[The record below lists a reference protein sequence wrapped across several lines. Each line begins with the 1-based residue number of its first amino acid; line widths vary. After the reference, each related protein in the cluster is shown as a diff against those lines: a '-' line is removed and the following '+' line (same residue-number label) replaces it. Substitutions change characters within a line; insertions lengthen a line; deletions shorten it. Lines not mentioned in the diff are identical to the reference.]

1 MIYLANAF
9 SVSMLRYPTIG
20 ELHPVTIE
28 RISAFDAGRILR
40 ENEFHSV
47 YGHRSSAN
55 HLARYLHVYIPVQR
69 DSIRLTEEDAL
80 IVARAAM
87 NRDYRSGKRKAP
99 KWSFYRITVNPHEE
113 S

>member
-1 MIYLANAF
+1 MIYLVNAF
-9 SVSMLRYPTIG
+9 SISMLRYPKIG

-47 YGHRSSAN
+47 YGHRSTAC
-55 HLARYLHVYIPVQR
+55 HLARYLRVPIPVQR
-69 DSIRLTEEDAL
+69 DAISLTEDDAL

-87 NRDYRSGKRKAP
+87 TRDYRSGKRRAP
-99 KWSFYRITVNPHEE
+99 KWSFYRVTVNPHDE